1 MRNFPFTN
9 LRDFFLLFV
18 SCSPRKVVCFGN
30 VLLDRV
36 IKLED
41 PELLKRYELELGSK
55 GEMDLEKLN
64 AIITDAANG

>member
-1 MRNFPFTN
+1 M
-9 LRDFFLLFV
+9 
-18 SCSPRKVVCFGN
+18 VCFGN

-41 PELLKRYELELGSK
+41 PELLKRYELELGAK

-64 AIITDAANG
+64 AIITDAANGWVLTGTPHMLITR